1 MKISRN
7 IGIALAATALV
18 FSAAAQAATRSS
30 AAIPAGNPTQNTAL
44 ALGSASTAH
53 DDEDEVG
60 GNTILLV
67 LLLAAAVLA
76 GIVMAGGGN
85 EGPDGRND
93 SPG

>member
-30 AAIPAGNPTQNTAL
+30 AAIPAGTPTQNIAL
-44 ALGSASTAH
+44 ALGSASTE
-53 DDEDEVG
+53 DEDEVG
-60 GNTILLV
+60 GGNTVLLV